1 MAKVEI
7 TPEAREYLKSK
18 GNTVISIQYE
28 QCGG

>member
-1 MAKVEI
+1 MTKVTL